1 MIMKVAI
8 VTPTIGSENLEK
20 CINSVQTQIYT
31 DVKHYVFVDGHQ
43 HEDQVNAI
51 INQARLFDVPLAV
64 STLAEN
70 VGANGWYGHR
80 VYAACSFLVNADVI
94 CYLDEDN
101 YIEPNHV
108 LDLVSVMEEKE
119 LDWAYSL
126 RKIVG
131 PLGDEICR
139 DNCESLGKWPAY
151 VGNEVFHIDT
161 SCFMVKRDIATT
173 IGHAWYSQ
181 WGADR
186 RFFAALKQYFPKHDT
201 SGSYSLCYR
210 LGGNEGSVTED
221 FFHKGN
227 AIMKERYP
235 DQFPWDHSAVEY

>member
-1 MIMKVAI
+1 MRVAI
-8 VTPTIGSENLEK
+8 VTPTIGSKNLKK
-20 CINSVQTQIYT
+20 CIESVQTQIYT
-31 DVKHYVFVDGHQ
+31 KVKHYIFVDGAD
-43 HEDQVNAI
+43 HEDSVNAI
-51 INQARLFDVPLAV
+51 IENARMFDVPVAV

-70 VGANGWYGHR
+70 TGGNGWYGHR
-80 VYAACSFLVNADVI
+80 VYAACGFLIDADVI

-101 YIEPNHV
+101 FLEPNHV
-108 LDLVSVMEEKE
+108 LDLITVMENQE

-131 PLGDEICR
+131 PSDNIICR
-139 DNCESLGKWPAY
+139 DECESLGKWPTY
-151 VGNEVFHIDT
+151 VGENVFHIDT

-173 IGHAWYSQ
+173 IGHAWYFQ

-186 RFFAALKQYFPKHDT
+186 RFLAALKHYFPKFDT

-221 FFHKGN
+221 FFHEGN
-227 AIMKERYP
+227 RIMSERYP
-235 DQFPWDHSAVEY
+235 SGFPWDRSALEY

>member
-1 MIMKVAI
+1 MKVAI
-8 VTPTIGSENLEK
+8 VTPTIGSNNLQR
-20 CINSVQTQIYT
+20 CIESVQTQIYT
-31 DVKHYVFVDGHQ
+31 NVTHHVFVDGAE

-51 INQARLFDVPLAV
+51 IENARMFDIPVAV

-70 VGANGWYGHR
+70 VGGGGWYGHR
-80 VYAACSFLVNADVI
+80 VYAACGFLVNADVV

-101 YIEPNHV
+101 FVEPNHI
-108 LDLVSVMEEKE
+108 LDLSTVMHDRN

-126 RKIVG
+126 RKIIG
-131 PLGDEICR
+131 PLGNEICR
-139 DNCESLGKWPAY
+139 DDCESLGQWPAY
-151 VGNEVFHIDT
+151 VGDNVFHVDT
-161 SCFMVKRDIATT
+161 SCYMVKRDIATT

-186 RFFAALKQYFPKHDT
+186 RFLAALKQYFPNFDT

-221 FFHKGN
+221 FFRQGN
-227 AIMKERYP
+227 KLMQQRYP
-235 DQFPWDHSAVEY
+235 NGFPWDRSALEY